1 MNPSH
6 NPPDI
11 DRIVIVLPSWVGDSV
26 MATPILRAIRQV
38 FQKAHLAGIMRPG
51 LAEVLAGNPWL
62 DETITCHMKGI
73 GGVWRT
79 AKAIRST
86 KPDAV
91 LLLPNSFR
99 SALATRLS
107 GAPMRIGYNRDGRG
121 WLLTHSINVEKSA
134 EPTPTIDYYAHLVR
148 TALGV
153 EDIDLRMELFVT
165 PADSSAADKI
175 LHDVKDPFVLLN
187 PGGNTGGK
195 PGGNKLLKRWPV
207 ERFALLADH
216 LASTYGMVTVL
227 SGAPGERDILEAV
240 MEQVSPQTP
249 LVNLVDRDLN
259 LGNLKAIVQRA
270 ALMITNDTGPRHI
283 AAALGT
289 PLITLF
295 GPTDHRWT
303 TINYPNER
311 IILAQPF
318 LPEKQIADQHA
329 ATCRIDRIS
338 VSDVAAR
345 VKELL
350 TIDN

>member
-1 MNPSH
+1 M
-6 NPPDI
+6 
-11 DRIVIVLPSWVGDSV
+11 
-26 MATPILRAIRQV
+26 
-38 FQKAHLAGIMRPG
+38 FQG
-51 LAEVLAGNPWL
+51 
-62 DETITCHMKGI
+62 
-73 GGVWRT
+73 
-79 AKAIRST
+79 RST
-86 KPDAV
+86 G
-91 LLLPNSFR
+91 S
-99 SALATRLS
+99 
-107 GAPMRIGYNRDGRG
+107 PMRIGYNRDGRG
-121 WLLTHSINVEKSA
+121 WLLTHSINVEKSV

-148 TALGV
+148 TALRV

-187 PGGNTGGK
+187 PGGNK
-195 PGGNKLLKRWPV
+195 PLKRWPV

-318 LPEKQIADQHA
+318 LPEEQIADQHA

-350 TIDN
+350 TIDK